1 MTAPGPDTAARIPDS
16 AARILLVDHDA
27 AACGVLIE
35 LLDASFVA
43 APEIVVADGGRRA
56 VEQLRLA
63 RFDLLLADLAT
74 LTDLS
79 VEAEHAVAR
88 LVRLAPGAL
97 VVALSDGGSV
107 SATLAALQA
116 GAHEHITRPIDGPA
130 LAIRLSELAQRHGR
144 PIAASFRGP
153 ADRERLAGL
162 LDASNQLQTVLDFL
176 ARDLPGS
183 AEHLEGVARRI
194 VAMFDDGAGTA
205 VQPEVAPGM
214 RPAVLP
220 MWQQEQRIIED
231 AILSFGGNIA
241 LAAQALELSPSTIYR
256 KRQAWAEMEGAKGA
270 A

>member
-1 MTAPGPDTAARIPDS
+1 MPASGPEN
-16 AARILLVDHDA
+16 AARILLVDGDA
-27 AACGVLIE
+27 AGSSALIE
-35 LLDASFVA
+35 LLDTSFVV
-43 APEIVVADGGRRA
+43 APEIVVADHGRRA
-56 VEQLRLA
+56 VEQLRLG
-63 RFDLLLADLAT
+63 RYDLLLADLAT
-74 LTDLS
+74 LGDIAS
-79 VEAEHAVAR
+79 EAEHAMAR

-116 GAHEHITRPIDGPA
+116 GAHEHITRPIDGPT
-130 LAIRLSELAQRHGR
+130 LAGRLGELAQRHGHAMAR
-144 PIAASFRGP
+144 LFRGP

-194 VAMFDDGAGTA
+194 VAMFEEGANA
-205 VQPEVAPGM
+205 RPQEEPQPGM

-231 AILSFGGNIA
+231 AIESFGGNIA

-256 KRQAWAEMEGAKGA
+256 KRQAWAEMEGRKGA

>member
-1 MTAPGPDTAARIPDS
+1 MPASGPDTAARITDI
-16 AARILLVDHDA
+16 AARILLVDRDA
-27 AACGVLIE
+27 AGCGALIE

-56 VEQLRLA
+56 VEQLRLS

-74 LTDLS
+74 LADLAS
-79 VEAEHAVAR
+79 DAEHAMAR

-97 VVALSDGGSV
+97 VVALSDGRSV

-116 GAHEHITRPIDGPA
+116 GAHEHISRPIDGPA
-130 LAIRLSELAQRHGR
+130 LSSRLSELALRHGR
-144 PIAASFRGP
+144 PIAGAFRGP

-194 VAMFDDGAGTA
+194 VAMFEDGSVAD
-205 VQPEVAPGM
+205 QPDEPQGM
-214 RPAVLP
+214 RSAVLP

-231 AILSFGGNIA
+231 AIVSFGGNIA

-256 KRQAWAEMEGAKGA
+256 KRQAWAEMEGTKGA